1 MTTTL
6 EDPIETLERTSYSE
20 RMESFPD
27 INEELEAY
35 QKAERERIM
44 MENFQ
49 KFLVMMKA
57 MNKGRT
63 FHTRVNSWKRPEP
76 HRPDGSPMTKPSRA
90 SRVAVSRRK
99 AKAARLA
106 RAKNR

>member
-1 MTTTL
+1 
-6 EDPIETLERTSYSE
+6 
-20 RMESFPD
+20 MEAFPD
-27 INEELEAY
+27 INEELESY

-44 MENFQ
+44 TENFQ
-49 KFLVMMKA
+49 KFLAMMTA
-57 MNKGRT
+57 MNMGRT

-76 HRPDGSPMTKPSRA
+76 LRPDGSPMTKPSRSDRA
-90 SRVAVSRRK
+90 TVSHRK